1 MSTMRDMH
9 DDVID
14 TIRWEQRR
22 AVEHRIR
29 VARIFALLQLAF
41 LGVSLSAW
49 AACLVGRL
57 SGLLPVD
64 ELTQRY
70 IMSLTSSLMLFAVGT
85 AIIEQFRG
93 DMVGGFLG
101 RALAGVGLFVMA
113 AHGYELLQ
121 KATACEMWSKVQESK
136 GVANYGVAEVAEVIM
151 ETPSGMA
158 VSWTAIDRKVTG
170 PTAVTANRGDGRR
183 RSMPNLRGS
192 FGGFSPSVGRSNIV
206 DSGSSGGFD
215 EMQRRTSGNTTDG
228 ASF

>member
-1 MSTMRDMH
+1 MDGETMSVARDMQ
-9 DDVID
+9 DDVIE
-14 TIRWEQRR
+14 TIRWEQQR
-22 AVEHRIR
+22 AIEHRIR

-121 KATACEMWSKVQESK
+121 KATAVQIWAQNQQAK
-136 GVANYGVAEVAEVIM
+136 PVANEAIYTTVMAI
-151 ETPSGMA
+151 TPAG
-158 VSWTAIDRKVTG
+158 TEIDWRNK
-170 PTAVTANRGDGRR
+170 DGRWD
-183 RSMPNLRGS
+183 RSVPVVYRQRG
-192 FGGFSPSVGRSNIV
+192 PKSVGTGRSNTGIYQRSERP
-206 DSGSSGGFD
+206 DSLPG
-215 EMQRRTSGNTTDG
+215 G
-228 ASF
+228 ASGESTSADGSNAF